1 MVEEKKDM
9 PSFTSVE
16 EAQAYYL
23 KNGFTI
29 VDNVDKS
36 PSNEITMQ
44 RYSEESIQ
52 RISISLKNDKVE
64 SIEEIIP
71 LSSVDEY
78 IEYFQ
83 AFDYKLTNDTDTN
96 GIRNATLRM
105 YSADD
110 YGEIK
115 IKSID
120 GKIFVTKMING
131 KVIP

>member
-78 IEYFQ
+78 IKYFQ